1 MPIGTVRGTFTFAE
15 LESKVNGKY
24 NRGELRLD
32 ADGKLHRLN
41 NHVWTQLFNNK
52 TTDYQA
58 NINVREAIYNSIS
71 ARFGGSEGVSQYLKV
86 AQEALIGI
94 GNIDKPISRDEVRA
108 IIAQL
113 KAVEGKDAQNAEKA
127 LSDANRE
134 LKSAQDRLAR
144 YEDML
149 PGMKPSEELGP
160 ADIEEERRNVTRLE
174 NLCNTAENE
183 LNAAKQDFELALGQL
198 SNPGELEENV
208 NALVALRKE
217 SGLPGKNTSKMN
229 SRINSREQSIEQCL
243 LEIGPATSDKVKSL
257 RNAISKYGSSA
268 RKSESARH
276 EFTMAARELD
286 ADSKAVDRKL
296 RIDALVREN
305 AELLRRAETSNPA
318 EAARLRDRIAA
329 NGREVARLR
338 KEHGITDER
347 AGGMLTEADVERVK
361 GLKRQAEMDVEAAKA
376 RVAAAESRFRD
387 AQPYN
392 LASADFSALLKTIRS
407 IKEGVAQVE
416 DMPDGGL
423 KSSDAYRGF
432 DRNIVLSGL
441 RSGMGRS
448 KILKTATVNSSRAAR
463 ARRAEPAKPSALVER
478 ENRLNDFGRLANT
491 LQPQLTEALKNAT
504 SSLEQCRETGRIV
517 LEWLRKMRDESEIDG
532 LGPSLEQSIMSIM
545 MGVADFL
552 DEAEKAGD
560 KACIKNDY
568 RGILELAVKHLSA
581 FENADDTDLATAR
594 ELLKSK
600 IEKML
605 FGRLEPSAVQQEPE
619 QFSDLD
625 SAFFT
630 SVSRALSEKKIFQDN
645 PETTEDFR
653 EVSAEAAKVL
663 ADTFAKL
670 NVTGKPSFSEELVD
684 KVRSGDLSFDKFSDK
699 FAEEFRSSE
708 SYPLAGPLRDNCEQ
722 LLEAMTTASTLFD
735 RFFV

>member
-1 MPIGTVRGTFTFAE
+1 MPIGTVRGNFTFAE

-71 ARFGGSEGVSQYLKV
+71 ARFGGSEGVTQYLKV

-94 GNIDKPISRDEVRA
+94 GNIGKPISRDEVRA

-144 YEDML
+144 YEKMITE
-149 PGMKPSEELGP
+149 MKPDEELGP
-160 ADIEEERRNVTRLE
+160 ANIEEERRDVTRLE
-174 NLCNTAENE
+174 NRCNAAENE
-183 LNAAKQDFELALGQL
+183 FNAAKQNFELALGQL
-198 SNPGELEENV
+198 SNPGELKDTVED
-208 NALVALRKE
+208 LVALREE
-217 SGLPGKNTSKMN
+217 SGLSGKNTSEMD
-229 SRINSREQSIEQCL
+229 SRIRAREQSVERCL
-243 LEIGPATSDKVKSL
+243 QEIGTEVSDQVTSL
-257 RNAISKYGSSA
+257 RNAISKYGSAA
-268 RKSESARH
+268 RKSGVARH
-276 EFTMAARELD
+276 EFTVAERCLVK
-286 ADSKAVDRKL
+286 DSEMVSRKL
-296 RIDALVREN
+296 RIDALVQEN

-318 EAARLRDRIAA
+318 EAAGLRERIAA

-491 LQPQLTEALKNAT
+491 LQPQLTEGLKNAT
-504 SSLEQCRETGRIV
+504 SCLEQCRETWRIV
-517 LEWLRKMRDESEIDG
+517 HGWLRKMRDESEIDG
-532 LGPSLEQSIMSIM
+532 LGPLLDQSIMSIM
-545 MGVADFL
+545 FGVTDFL

-560 KACIKNDY
+560 KPCMKNDY
-568 RGILELAVKHLSA
+568 RRILELTVEHLSVSGYA
-581 FENADDTDLATAR
+581 ADPALATAR

-645 PETTEDFR
+645 PVTTEDFR
-653 EVSAEAAKVL
+653 KLSAEAAKVL

-670 NVTGKPSFSEELVD
+670 NVTGKPSFSDVLVD
-684 KVRSGDLSFDKFSDK
+684 KVSSGDLSFDEFAYK
-699 FAEEFRSSE
+699 FADEFRSSE
-708 SYPLAGPLRDNCEQ
+708 SYPPAGPLRDNCEQ